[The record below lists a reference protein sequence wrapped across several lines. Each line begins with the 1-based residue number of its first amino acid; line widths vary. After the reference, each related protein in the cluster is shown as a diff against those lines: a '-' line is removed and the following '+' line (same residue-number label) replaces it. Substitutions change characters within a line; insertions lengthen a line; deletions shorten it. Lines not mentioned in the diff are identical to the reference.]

1 MGNIIAK
8 SKRDWSPLLVL
19 FLAVLGLT
27 ALSLMSHGE
36 LDLLNL
42 FVIPVL
48 FSLFLLL
55 WFWGYYRVVI
65 TDEDVVIKEY
75 RIFKRKKECYRY
87 AQLDGYYDVEEVYKK
102 KDGTNFVVE
111 RLERFFF
118 LRTNMPQRYEKSAS
132 HPNHPNHNLQL
143 TDNQCA
149 KFLFTKIDEVR
160 KYSWMLSMRNF
171 MTLCILSHPEKQNY
185 IGGDGL

>member
-55 WFWGYYRVVI
+55 WFWGYYRVII

-111 RLERFFF
+111 RLWFVKDGWFIF
-118 LRTNMPQRYEKSAS
+118 AVSKGQYN
-132 HPNHPNHNLQL
+132 NW
-143 TDNQCA
+143 
-149 KFLFTKIDEVR
+149 DEIVNSIPL
-160 KYSWMLSMRNF
+160 KCLGA
-171 MTLCILSHPEKQNY
+171 LCISEPDLSNCQQESQVLDE
-185 IGGDGL
+185 IE